1 MTNFV
6 IMNRP
11 ALLKFTAVFLTAY
24 LLLLVLSV
32 QYGQR
37 YVELLLP
44 LYRWEI
50 GWCAPDYQILNLSL
64 QDNRGEAV
72 VALKLKLV
80 QYSFAGGHLLPPGGE
95 ISSSTLSGHVLQH
108 VLLMLSLL
116 VAWPMRGI
124 TQRMALLGIALPLL
138 LLVEMLDVPLVLLGS
153 IEDLILANVAP
164 TASSFLV
171 SWMNFL
177 NGGGRLALS
186 IVAALAAIGIIRIVD
201 RSKLPGAANA

>member
-1 MTNFV
+1 
-6 IMNRP
+6 MNRP
-11 ALLKFTAVFLTAY
+11 GLLKFTAVFLIAY

-50 GWCAPDYQILNLSL
+50 GWCAPDYQIQSLLL

-80 QYSFAGGHLLPPGGE
+80 QYTFSGGHLLPPGGE
-95 ISSSTLSGHVLQH
+95 ISSSTLSGHALQH

-116 VAWPMRGI
+116 AAWPIRGI
-124 TQRMALLGIALPLL
+124 KRRFALLGIALPLL
-138 LLVEMLDVPLVLLGS
+138 LLVEMLDLPLVLLGS
-153 IEDLILANVAP
+153 IEDLLLANVAP
-164 TASSFLV
+164 TSSSVLV
-171 SWMNFL
+171 NWMNFL

-186 IVAALAAIGIIRIVD
+186 IVAAVAAIGILRLLD
-201 RSKLPGAANA
+201 QSKLPSATTA